1 MISGLLFDAYPI
13 DNKMIFWIKQEN
25 GKNTIR
31 QEDSGWGHSI
41 YVVSDNN
48 NNCVELLNSIQEEDE
63 QLIKEYEFTFR
74 YERIIDTKQTKTLK
88 LTLLDS
94 IKALT
99 LARRIETFGKS
110 KFGKYRIYNVDLLPA
125 QSYFYEHDIFPL
137 AFWSH
142 LQLNN
147 KLKYQSSCCCLLCF
161 SSSKPE
167 SLFWHFPFF
176 LY

>member
-88 LTLLDS
+88 LTLLDN
-94 IKALT
+94 IKPLT
-99 LARRIETFGKS
+99 LTRRIET
-110 KFGKYRIYNVDLLPA
+110 
-125 QSYFYEHDIFPL
+125 
-137 AFWSH
+137 
-142 LQLNN
+142 
-147 KLKYQSSCCCLLCF
+147 
-161 SSSKPE
+161 
-167 SLFWHFPFF
+167 
-176 LY
+176 